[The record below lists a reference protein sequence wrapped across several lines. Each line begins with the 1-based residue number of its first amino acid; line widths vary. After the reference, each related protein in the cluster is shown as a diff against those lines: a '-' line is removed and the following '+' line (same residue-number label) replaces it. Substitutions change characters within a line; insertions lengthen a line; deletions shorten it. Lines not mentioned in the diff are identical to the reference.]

1 VPAARRGATEFSNRG
16 VVTGREAYGRFATW
30 VDVSRRVLRG
40 WKFEA
45 GESIEAGE
53 IDEEVGADR
62 APGGSLLAVREVGE
76 DSKIRR

>member
-1 VPAARRGATEFSNRG
+1 
-16 VVTGREAYGRFATW
+16 
-30 VDVSRRVLRG
+30 LRG
-40 WKFEA
+40 WKLEA

-53 IDEEVGADR
+53 IDEELGADR